1 MYPFGDLPGNL
12 AAFCGVLRRDY
23 GFRLGPGEI
32 NDAARVLQ
40 RIDLTDQQHVR
51 DAWRT
56 ILSSSRETA
65 IAFDRG
71 LRRVLLSRAF
81 GLAAGAAAA
90 RRSATASEGDA
101 DDQRRTAAR
110 GAGATRRR

>member
-12 AAFCGVLRRDY
+12 AAFCGVLRREF

-65 IAFDRG
+65 IASLWYTVVSQLSAFPIVPASLLKRG
-71 LRRVLLSRAF
+71 
-81 GLAAGAAAA
+81 
-90 RRSATASEGDA
+90 
-101 DDQRRTAAR
+101 
-110 GAGATRRR
+110 